1 MKKYLLASLALV
13 ALAMASPA
21 VSADVPVKAPV
32 YKAPRPIV
40 VSNSWT
46 GFYVGANAGYGRDD
60 GPTVTFVPSDP
71 LVQLLTIAG
80 GFGGTAPPPASLGV
94 KGGLGGL
101 QAGYN
106 WQINRNWLAGF
117 EADFDWSSLRGT
129 GTSAFLLAGSAT
141 NFLASQNIRWFDTV
155 RARLGYLATND
166 LLIYGTAGF
175 AYGRV
180 DENVTLNNLTNFINV
195 GASFGFAYACR
206 RGQAGCFAGGSS
218 RTATG
223 WTAGGGLEY
232 AVWNNLSV
240 KAEYLYVNLG
250 HGDAVNV
257 SAAPITFIPGAASS
271 SFTASYGTLGVQVVR
286 VGVNYR
292 FGGPVVANY

>member
-1 MKKYLLASLALV
+1 MRDIKSAIFLACALTAV
-13 ALAMASPA
+13 QAVGPAMA
-21 VSADVPVKAPV
+21 ADMAV

-40 VSNSWT
+40 ASNSWT
-46 GFYVGANAGYGRDD
+46 GFYVGASAGYGWDD
-60 GPTVTFVPSDP
+60 GPTVTFVPNDP
-71 LVQLLTIAG
+71 LVQLFTVGG

-117 EADFDWSSLRGT
+117 EVDLDWSSLGGT
-129 GTSAFLLAGSAT
+129 GTSAFLLAGAAT

-195 GASFGFAYACR
+195 GGGFGFAFACG
-206 RGQAGCFAGGSS
+206 RGQARCFAGGSS

-232 AVWNNLSV
+232 AAWNNLSI

-250 HGDAVNV
+250 QDAVNV
-257 SAAPITFIPGAASS
+257 TAPPITFIPGAASS
-271 SFTASYGTLGVQVVR
+271 SFTASYSTLGVHVVR

>member
-1 MKKYLLASLALV
+1 MRDIKSAIFLACALTAV
-13 ALAMASPA
+13 QAVGPAMA
-21 VSADVPVKAPV
+21 ADMAV

-40 VSNSWT
+40 ASNSWT
-46 GFYVGANAGYGRDD
+46 GFYVGASAGYGWDD
-60 GPTVTFVPSDP
+60 GPTATFVPNDP
-71 LVQLLTIAG
+71 LVQLFTVGG

-117 EADFDWSSLRGT
+117 EVDLDWSSLGGT
-129 GTSAFLLAGSAT
+129 GTSAFLLAGAAT

-195 GASFGFAYACR
+195 GGGFGFAFACG
-206 RGQAGCFAGGSS
+206 RGQARCFAGGSS

-232 AVWNNLSV
+232 AAWNNLSI

-250 HGDAVNV
+250 QDAVNV
-257 SAAPITFIPGAASS
+257 TAPPITFIPGAASS
-271 SFTASYGTLGVQVVR
+271 SFTASYSTLGVHVVR

-292 FGGPVVANY
+292 FGSPVVANY